1 MEDVHR
7 ELEEVKMAMGKLTVD
22 FRAKSELANNLRR
35 AYEEQCAKL
44 QEAKMQ
50 IGKQAQELCEKSEEI
65 ASASQMYEDL
75 KLSFHEKD
83 SVLKTLSSV
92 HDQLRISLQG
102 KLTTLEGENRELAIA
117 LNEANA
123 QIKDQTWKL
132 STFEE
137 EVKKLKDL
145 LLESQKRC
153 ADAEGKAEAAKDLRR
168 REEEKLKWRTEQFR
182 HLEDAKE
189 KLQEQFH
196 MAMKEWQ
203 SEKSTLVDEICSLQK
218 NLESKSRVAD
228 DLHSRLQMSNQALA
242 HEESRRKL
250 LEIQMSESK
259 VACQNVL
266 TDYEEA
272 ALKIT
277 ELHLLKESEHKKIIL
292 EQENLELLA
301 SLKELREAQ
310 ISEAGT
316 AVSLKSMRQKLKSL
330 EHEHRECATVLKS
343 KEAGW
348 LSQMEKMVN
357 DLNECIFQ
365 ISCKDKQLQ
374 AFEAELEAT
383 CCSLFQLKL
392 EVEESNAI
400 SIVLFSKYPEIQS
413 DIERM
418 GDEVEL
424 YIAEKVGQIALL
436 KEQVRS
442 KSSALDRANV
452 RIEEEQEA
460 RKMLLERV
468 ESLEVYE
475 QKHFLIQK
483 ELNDYKEMLQKSSEH
498 VHNLEALL
506 LQKESSSREAL
517 EKISDALDAANFVR
531 AEQEQE
537 LKSVKFELQHSK
549 LAAEKL
555 EKSKL
560 DAQDQIQLYHDE
572 CEHIRREL
580 ETTLLSKM
588 EVEKSNEQVKGDLL
602 RIIKERDR
610 KIDDLQQRIAQD
622 EEDKMNKESAALVL
636 TKLAAEETLRKEKD
650 RFHRSMKE
658 KENILKGTQR
668 EFDNLLRDLSKIEIE
683 AFVTLEQTRISFI
696 LLTMEKEKEMADLLR
711 KIASLEI
718 KSIKSLEL
726 SEHKCF
732 LIEKE
737 LNDCREMLEES
748 SKHVNNLKA
757 KLFEKE
763 SSFKEE
769 LDRISDALDAANS
782 VCSEKEQDLKLANF
796 ELQQSKAAGERLEKS
811 KLDAEAQIKF
821 WHQECQNIR
830 KELETS
836 LLSKLAVEKANDEE
850 KGSLLRVIEE
860 KDRRIRNLQ
869 QRISQIEEEKAAQD
883 WETLRKEK
891 ESLLRIIR
899 EKDKGLEALQ
909 REIDQLLQ
917 DFSRADNEALITLEQ
932 SRSIFLQLTEVKEG
946 QIENL
951 RKEIISLEENRSLE
965 AAMKQSEIETLSKAL
980 EKSSEAH
987 NLDMQELEY
996 NKLLIRSYEDGF
1008 EVLKQKSEM
1017 QLEESSDLRR
1027 SLIAFQ
1033 SELEIQK
1040 SERERE
1046 KIQAEEELSGLNK
1059 SLVAFQYELEIER
1072 SKRER
1077 ERIQGEEELSGL
1089 TKSLVAFQSELE
1101 TERSEREK
1109 ERMQAEE
1116 ELSEEILVEFQSKLE
1131 IERSERERER
1141 IQAAE
1146 ELSGLKKSLVE
1157 FQSKLEI
1164 ERSEREREKIQAE
1177 DELSD
1182 LKKSLVVFQS
1192 KLESE
1197 RSERA
1202 RERVE
1207 ADDEL
1212 SGLKKSLVEFQSE
1225 LKIERSER
1233 ERERIQAED
1242 ELSGLKKSVEVFQ
1255 SELEIERSERERERM
1270 LAEGELS
1277 ELKKSVEVFQS
1288 ELQIER
1294 SERERERTQ
1303 AEEELLG
1310 LKKSVAAFQ
1319 SELES
1324 ERSER
1329 ARARKYAEDELQIM
1343 RSNEKKL
1350 IDEAKESKKKMKQLT
1365 KAAGKMSSEWE
1376 KAVAEAADLSDL
1388 MTQFMSMDNELRERW
1403 ERIVQLA
1410 EPSRACKGEERRRR
1424 RL

>member
-22 FRAKSELANNLRR
+22 FRAKSELVNNLRR

-65 ASASQMYEDL
+65 SSASQMYEDL

-168 REEEKLKWRTEQFR
+168 REEVMMELEGENARIQEKLKWRTEQFR

-277 ELHLLKESEHKKIIL
+277 ELSTRGDDEIASLRHSLMTKDTLLKESEHKKIIL

-310 ISEAGT
+310 ISEAGA

-365 ISCKDKQLQ
+365 IK
-374 AFEAELEAT
+374 
-383 CCSLFQLKL
+383 
-392 EVEESNAI
+392 
-400 SIVLFSKYPEIQS
+400 
-413 DIERM
+413 
-418 GDEVEL
+418 
-424 YIAEKVGQIALL
+424 
-436 KEQVRS
+436 
-442 KSSALDRANV
+442 
-452 RIEEEQEA
+452 
-460 RKMLLERV
+460 
-468 ESLEVYE
+468 
-475 QKHFLIQK
+475 
-483 ELNDYKEMLQKSSEH
+483 
-498 VHNLEALL
+498 
-506 LQKESSSREAL
+506 
-517 EKISDALDAANFVR
+517 
-531 AEQEQE
+531 QE

-549 LAAEKL
+549 LAAEKS

-668 EFDNLLRDLSKIEIE
+668 EFDNLLP
-683 AFVTLEQTRISFI
+683 SF
-696 LLTMEKEKEMADLLR
+696 
-711 KIASLEI
+711 
-718 KSIKSLEL
+718 
-726 SEHKCF
+726 
-732 LIEKE
+732 
-737 LNDCREMLEES
+737 
-748 SKHVNNLKA
+748 
-757 KLFEKE
+757 
-763 SSFKEE
+763 
-769 LDRISDALDAANS
+769 
-782 VCSEKEQDLKLANF
+782 
-796 ELQQSKAAGERLEKS
+796 
-811 KLDAEAQIKF
+811 
-821 WHQECQNIR
+821 
-830 KELETS
+830 
-836 LLSKLAVEKANDEE
+836 
-850 KGSLLRVIEE
+850 
-860 KDRRIRNLQ
+860 
-869 QRISQIEEEKAAQD
+869 
-883 WETLRKEK
+883 
-891 ESLLRIIR
+891 
-899 EKDKGLEALQ
+899 
-909 REIDQLLQ
+909 
-917 DFSRADNEALITLEQ
+917 
-932 SRSIFLQLTEVKEG
+932 
-946 QIENL
+946 
-951 RKEIISLEENRSLE
+951 
-965 AAMKQSEIETLSKAL
+965 
-980 EKSSEAH
+980 
-987 NLDMQELEY
+987 Y
-996 NKLLIRSYEDGF
+996 
-1008 EVLKQKSEM
+1008 
-1017 QLEESSDLRR
+1017 
-1027 SLIAFQ
+1027 
-1033 SELEIQK
+1033 
-1040 SERERE
+1040 
-1046 KIQAEEELSGLNK
+1046 
-1059 SLVAFQYELEIER
+1059 
-1072 SKRER
+1072 
-1077 ERIQGEEELSGL
+1077 
-1089 TKSLVAFQSELE
+1089 
-1101 TERSEREK
+1101 
-1109 ERMQAEE
+1109 
-1116 ELSEEILVEFQSKLE
+1116 
-1131 IERSERERER
+1131 
-1141 IQAAE
+1141 
-1146 ELSGLKKSLVE
+1146 
-1157 FQSKLEI
+1157 
-1164 ERSEREREKIQAE
+1164 
-1177 DELSD
+1177 
-1182 LKKSLVVFQS
+1182 
-1192 KLESE
+1192 
-1197 RSERA
+1197 
-1202 RERVE
+1202 
-1207 ADDEL
+1207 
-1212 SGLKKSLVEFQSE
+1212 
-1225 LKIERSER
+1225 
-1233 ERERIQAED
+1233 
-1242 ELSGLKKSVEVFQ
+1242 
-1255 SELEIERSERERERM
+1255 
-1270 LAEGELS
+1270 
-1277 ELKKSVEVFQS
+1277 
-1288 ELQIER
+1288 
-1294 SERERERTQ
+1294 
-1303 AEEELLG
+1303 
-1310 LKKSVAAFQ
+1310 
-1319 SELES
+1319 
-1324 ERSER
+1324 
-1329 ARARKYAEDELQIM
+1329 
-1343 RSNEKKL
+1343 
-1350 IDEAKESKKKMKQLT
+1350 
-1365 KAAGKMSSEWE
+1365 
-1376 KAVAEAADLSDL
+1376 
-1388 MTQFMSMDNELRERW
+1388 
-1403 ERIVQLA
+1403 
-1410 EPSRACKGEERRRR
+1410 
-1424 RL
+1424 